1 MRLMLAIGCNRY
13 DSLEADDLASAESDA
28 QRMYNALLP
37 ESRGDYSAEQS
48 VVLLSPTV
56 DDVRTT
62 LRKLLLES
70 DPIDTF
76 TFYFAGHGS
85 VRAGSF
91 YMWLRD
97 SSSTGLSMSAFALA
111 DLFRAINEVKPM
123 QTNIIIDACESGG
136 LINDL
141 GVLLKSGEMGNA
153 GTPGITLL
161 ATSAQDEGAA
171 EDDNG
176 GAGTSAILDCI
187 EGRALVQD
195 HSPTLD
201 LVEIGKN
208 VSTKLREKGQSPV
221 VWGLN
226 LFGAPQFCRN
236 PFSDTD
242 RSKSMRILVQEW
254 STDLTQSASNHSE
267 RLWAAYA
274 AVDTDWNP
282 RGFLKAVEPVFASL
296 SATPAMLARFAE
308 RLGAAVLGRAE
319 SADDHYRPAEVA
331 ATLATGLLPYIADP
345 IVASAAQSFA
355 ALACASIASANGTL
369 DAALADD
376 TDALLSIKGFAF
388 SELFYLPIRVAKVLA
403 WGALPAQFLAN
414 QTDRE
419 ESAALYARLTE
430 RLLSD
435 YEGAIVAVSEAQAPS
450 WYVSLA
456 LMYELGMVEKAEHIV
471 GLIFYSIVKNQCNL
485 VRGDATSEQIL
496 EYLVALDGRDFSQV
510 TQAIERPNESL
521 TVLLRVA
528 AKLGL
533 SEVFDVDLWSIDG
546 ASFMAYFCNNYDGF
560 GARFIEG
567 GTTLTWQVGYDIFK
581 TDELAATWPDV
592 LQPASELQSLLVVF
606 SSLLFPDRIPWH
618 LLR

>member
-1 MRLMLAIGCNRY
+1 MLAIGCNHY
-13 DSLEADDLASAESDA
+13 DSSEADDLVSAELDA
-28 QRMYNALLP
+28 QRLYDALLP
-37 ESRGDYSAEQS
+37 ESRGAYSVERS
-48 VVLLSPTV
+48 VLLLSPTV
-56 DDVRTT
+56 DDVRGA
-62 LRKLLLES
+62 LRRLLLES
-70 DPIDTF
+70 ASIDTF

-97 SSSTGLSMSAFALA
+97 SSQTGLSMSAFALA

-153 GTPGITLL
+153 DTPGITLL
-161 ATSAQDEGAA
+161 ATSAQDEDAG
-171 EDDNG
+171 EDDSG

-187 EGRALVQD
+187 EGRELVQD
-195 HSPTLD
+195 HSSTLD
-201 LVEIGKN
+201 LVEIAKN
-208 VSTKLREKGQSPV
+208 VSAKLRDRGQSPV

-254 STDLTQSASNHSE
+254 SGGLTQSAIDHSE
-267 RLWAAYA
+267 RLWAAYSA
-274 AVDTDWNP
+274 IDTDWNP
-282 RGFLKAVEPVFASL
+282 RSFLEAVEPVFASL
-296 SATPAMLARFAE
+296 SATPVMLARFAE

-319 SADDHYRPAEVA
+319 NADDYYRPAEVA
-331 ATLATGLLPYIADP
+331 ATLAVGLLPYIEEP
-345 IVASAAQSFA
+345 IVAGAARSFA
-355 ALACASIASANGTL
+355 SLACASISSANGVL
-369 DAALADD
+369 DVALA
-376 TDALLSIKGFAF
+376 TDANALLSIKGGAF
-388 SELFYLPIRVAKVLA
+388 SELFYLPLRVAKVLA
-403 WGALPAQFLAN
+403 WGGLPAQFVHS

-419 ESAALYARLTE
+419 ESAAIYARLVG
-430 RLLSD
+430 RVLSD
-435 YEGAIVAVSEAQAPS
+435 YEGAIVALSDSQAPS
-450 WYVSLA
+450 WYISLA
-456 LMYELGMVEKAEHIV
+456 LMCELGMIEQAEHV
-471 GLIFYSIVKNQCNL
+471 AGLIFHSLVKCRCNL

-496 EYLVALDGRDFSQV
+496 DYLVALRSLDFSQV
-510 TQAIERPNESL
+510 TQAIERPNETL

-528 AKLGL
+528 EKLGL
-533 SEVFDVDLWSIDG
+533 GEVFDADLWSIDG
-546 ASFMAYFCNNYDGF
+546 SSFMAYFCENYDGF

-567 GTTLTWQVGYDIFK
+567 GTTLTWQVGYDFFR

-592 LQPASELQSLLVVF
+592 PQPASELQSLLVVF

-618 LLR
+618 ILQ